1 MPIKEMSS
9 TLHLLSRHLLLRSLA
24 LILLVGCGSGGVRT
38 YPVGGTVT
46 FPDGTPLAGGLVQFR
61 SVTGEHRVGA
71 RGAIQEDG
79 SYQLG
84 TFESGDGVVEGD
96 HEALVTPPPFE
107 GDRDEVRFVPEIID
121 RKHTSFATSG
131 LRYTVLTDGG
141 ENQFD
146 IIVERPG
153 R

>member
-96 HEALVTPPPFE
+96 HEALVTPPPS
-107 GDRDEVRFVPEIID
+107 R
-121 RKHTSFATSG
+121 ATATRSDLYPRLLTASTPAS
-131 LRYTVLTDGG
+131 LRRGCGT
-141 ENQFD
+141 
-146 IIVERPG
+146 PS
-153 R
+153 